1 MERRLKGRSD
11 GSAPAIGHILD
22 VPKGARYVSK

>member
-11 GSAPAIGHILD
+11 GSAPPIRHILD
-22 VPKGARYVSK
+22 VPKGVTYVSK